1 MDYHKNIIKQATVIG
16 ASKFVALSM
25 PFVDI
30 IILSKLSNSTNALS
44 DYIFSTQIIQVFVVI
59 CLALSVGIPIFYNQH
74 QNKKNAI
81 STCMGYSLFLG
92 VSVFSF
98 SLLLLYFL
106 SQNEQLTTTQ
116 YLTYI
121 YLSIGFLFLPAYI
134 IFSHIL
140 DTLGKSNKVFNLTIV
155 FAILNLLLNIVLVLG
170 SDLYD
175 QVAVSLTTTT
185 IRFLG
190 ALMFIIF
197 ILKELNTRYIKPSI
211 HIKNFI
217 QIGSFGLSDAMTSL
231 FFSTSFALLAYYLNS
246 NYSNE
251 IISTYGILLNFINII
266 FVIYIGLSSSL
277 AINLS
282 KNNEEYQKN
291 NTTPNPKDHYWNRF
305 IIIFCLFVGF
315 IVFLSTPIFSWLYFG
330 NINTSTIVLM
340 TVALLVALFDGI
352 NISIIS
358 KLRVLGFKK
367 YPPLFRLSLVFI
379 GMPLSV
385 VLLSYLGVAGI
396 FMAFAIANFGA
407 FILLLYFDQ
416 SNSIT

>member
-1 MDYHKNIIKQATVIG
+1 
-16 ASKFVALSM
+16 
-25 PFVDI
+25 
-30 IILSKLSNSTNALS
+30 
-44 DYIFSTQIIQVFVVI
+44 
-59 CLALSVGIPIFYNQH
+59 
-74 QNKKNAI
+74 
-81 STCMGYSLFLG
+81 MGYSLFLG

-121 YLSIGFLFLPAYI
+121 YLAIGFLFLPAYI

-140 DTLGKSNKVFNLTIV
+140 DTLGKINKVFNLTIV
-155 FAILNLLLNIVLVLG
+155 FVILNLLLNIVLVLG

-175 QVAVSLTTTT
+175 QVAVSLTTT

-190 ALMFIIF
+190 ALIFIVF

-231 FFSTSFALLAYYLNS
+231 LFSISFALLAYYLNS

-282 KNNEEYQKN
+282 KTNEDHQK
-291 NTTPNPKDHYWNRF
+291 TIPHQIQKT
-305 IIIFCLFVGF
+305 IIG
-315 IVFLSTPIFSWLYFG
+315 
-330 NINTSTIVLM
+330 IVLFF
-340 TVALLVALFDGI
+340 VYLLGLLFSYQLLFFLGYI
-352 NISIIS
+352 LEISIHQ
-358 KLRVLGFKK
+358 
-367 YPPLFRLSLVFI
+367 PLF
-379 GMPLSV
+379 
-385 VLLSYLGVAGI
+385 
-396 FMAFAIANFGA
+396 
-407 FILLLYFDQ
+407 
-416 SNSIT
+416 